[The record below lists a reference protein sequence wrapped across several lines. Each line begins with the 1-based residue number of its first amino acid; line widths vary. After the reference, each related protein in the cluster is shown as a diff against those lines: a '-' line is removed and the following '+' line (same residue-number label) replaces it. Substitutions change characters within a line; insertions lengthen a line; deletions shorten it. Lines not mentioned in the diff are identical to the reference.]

1 MPLPVLLVL
10 SLKPASIPQRRDIAL
25 QWTGTSSTEQH
36 WMDDESILIK
46 LAERSSAIVPDA

>member
-1 MPLPVLLVL
+1 MPLPVLLL
-10 SLKPASIPQRRDIAL
+10 PSLEPASIPQRRDIAL

-46 LAERSSAIVPDA
+46 LAEESSAIVPGA

>member
-25 QWTGTSSTEQH
+25 QWTGTSSTEQQL
-36 WMDDESILIK
+36 MDDESILIK
-46 LAERSSAIVPDA
+46 LAEGSYAIVPDA